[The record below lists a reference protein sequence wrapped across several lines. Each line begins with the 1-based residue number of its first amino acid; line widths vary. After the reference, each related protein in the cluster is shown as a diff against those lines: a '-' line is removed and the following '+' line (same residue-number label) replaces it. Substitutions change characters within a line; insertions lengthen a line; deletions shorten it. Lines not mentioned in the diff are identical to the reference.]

1 MTAPQSKFVQLIERM
16 EGMGIK
22 TFRSGELRQ
31 KLQLSKMDLKL
42 LLAYGLSSEKFR
54 VVLHTGHGTG
64 QALYELVTWRSKWM
78 HMPWRSDD
86 GQLTNERA

>member
-1 MTAPQSKFVQLIERM
+1 MTTPQSKFVELIERM
-16 EGMGIK
+16 EGMGVR

-64 QALYELVTWRSKWM
+64 QALYELVTWRSKWI

-86 GQLTNERA
+86 GQLTNKGA